1 MGSSGQLEG
10 SAGQQE
16 GSEGKLEESEG
27 LPLSS
32 QGQPEGTE
40 NHPLGYEK
48 QPWVIDRQTIGQING
63 RTTITFPC
71 STELCPLLGQLLNMA
86 KLGPKNPLVKD
97 QNG

>member
-27 LPLSS
+27 LLLSS

-48 QPWVIDRQTIGQING
+48 QPRDMDRLTVGQING
-63 RTTITFPC
+63 RTTVISPC
-71 STELCPLLGQLLNMA
+71 STELCPVLRQLLNMA

-97 QNG
+97 LNG